1 MNDVIKEGNDVTYQ
15 AVKLMRF
22 DAAKQSLQNNVLS
35 YVEEILMS
43 LFSRFGTLA
52 DNDTEGLAIDEKGIS
67 GDTFLHDVCSILDT
81 RNWILP
87 EGTTSLDESL

>member
-1 MNDVIKEGNDVTYQ
+1 
-15 AVKLMRF
+15 MRF